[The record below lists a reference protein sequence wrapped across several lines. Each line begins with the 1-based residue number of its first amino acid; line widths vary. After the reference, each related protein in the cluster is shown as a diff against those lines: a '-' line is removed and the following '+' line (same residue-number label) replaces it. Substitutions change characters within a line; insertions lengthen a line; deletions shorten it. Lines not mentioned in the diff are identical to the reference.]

1 MEPAVFPHA
10 LGCLQTITVAA
21 EEQQQWRVL
30 CSELGCC
37 GGPSSALKDCID
49 SSAQDS
55 IMHIRVSPTEWY
67 ILCIFMTE
75 IFFFLLLPFKPWN
88 DALHELEEGSSK

>member
-1 MEPAVFPHA
+1 VFPHA
-10 LGCLQTITVAA
+10 LGYLQTITVAA

-55 IMHIRVSPTEWY
+55 IMHIRVSPTESGT
-67 ILCIFMTE
+67 FSA
-75 IFFFLLLPFKPWN
+75 F
-88 DALHELEEGSSK
+88 S